1 MTVKFDLADLEE
13 SVAFFLQVH
22 PHKPGAQDTFAMEN
36 RTYLLDA
43 LYDMDGRSNPDHPFH
58 HSYTGLYQ
66 KYVKGA

>member
-1 MTVKFDLADLEE
+1 
-13 SVAFFLQVH
+13 VH